1 MRTKAT
7 RILLASAATAALF
20 ATGCGSTTDTANNN
34 TPEAGDK
41 PANTSAPKDAGD
53 ITIGVSMSLID
64 QFIQLLVD
72 SVQEEGAAQGV
83 TVNVISAE
91 ADAVNQLS
99 QVENFISQGN
109 DAIIVNPVDSD
120 AAKVM
125 TDKAVAAGIPIVYLN
140 RCPAD
145 LPEGSACVGSSEL
158 DAGTLLMQGLAEIS
172 GGEGK
177 VGILQGDPLN
187 NGEAVRLRTQGCTDV
202 IDANPGMELMVEGA
216 GLWTRDKAM
225 NVVENWIQGE
235 TLPDLIC
242 ANNDE
247 MALGAINALKA
258 AGKLDQVKVGGIDAT
273 ADALVAMEAGDLSV
287 TVFQDAKG
295 QGAGSVTTAIRLIN
309 GEDVESFVNIPFELV
324 TPDNMADF
332 K

>member
-1 MRTKAT
+1 MRTKTT
-7 RILLASAATAALF
+7 RLLAAGAAAVAMF
-20 ATGCGSTTDTANNN
+20 AVGCGSTTDTTSNVPKTDGGN
-34 TPEAGDK
+34 TA
-41 PANTSAPKDAGD
+41 APKDPGD

-91 ADAVNQLS
+91 ADPVNQLS
-99 QVENFISQGN
+99 QVENFISQGV

-120 AAKVM
+120 SASVM
-125 TDKAVAAGIPIVYLN
+125 TEKTAAAGIPMIYLN

-145 LPEGSACVGSSEL
+145 LPAGSSCVGSAEL
-158 DAGTLLMQGLAEIS
+158 EAGTLLMQGLSEAA
-172 GGEGK
+172 GGKGT
-177 VGILQGDPLN
+177 VGILEGDPLN

-202 IDANPGMELMVEGA
+202 IDATPDLELKVNGA

-225 NVVENWIQGE
+225 NVVENWIQGD

-273 ADALVAMEAGDLSV
+273 DDALVAMKAGDLAV
-287 TVFQDAKG
+287 TVFQDANG
-295 QGAGSVTTAIRLIN
+295 QGVGAVQTAVKMVN
-309 GEDVESFVNIPFELV
+309 GEQVESFVKIPFQLV
-324 TPDNMADF
+324 TPENMDDI
-332 K
+332 KK